1 MIDLRAFVDDAAG
14 IVARA
19 NLGRPGAYARFAP
32 VGGAALSPI
41 DPYGCSDAANILYT
55 IGRFPR
61 ALDERAGFVAEM
73 QRQQEPDTGLWR
85 ETTHHPIHTTAHCLA
100 ALELFDAGCL
110 HPLTAL
116 AEQRQPAGIRK
127 FLDGLDWQKAPWHA
141 SHQGAGIYAALILAG
156 EGSRAFEDAYFGWL
170 AEQSDPTTGMIRR
183 GHLGPVEHSG
193 VATLF
198 PHLAGGFHYLFNHQ
212 YARQPWRYP
221 AAFVDTCLT
230 LRAERRFPLAK
241 IVGFAEI
248 DWVYCLNRCQRQ
260 SGHRFTESMA
270 ALEAFADEYTAF
282 LIGLDRQDARLN
294 DLHMLFGALCALAE
308 LQQALPGRLLTEQP
322 LKLVLDRRP
331 FI

>member
-1 MIDLRAFVDDAAG
+1 MIDLRGFIDDAEA

-19 NLGRPGAYARFAP
+19 RLGRPGAYARHAP
-32 VGGAALSPI
+32 VGGTALGPI

-61 ALDERAGFVAEM
+61 GLDERAGFVAEM
-73 QRQQEPDTGLWR
+73 QKQQEPDTGLWR

-116 AEQRQPAGIRK
+116 AEARQPGGIRR
-127 FLDGLDWQKAPWHA
+127 FLDDLNFLLPWHA
-141 SHQGAGIYAALILAG
+141 SHQGAGVYAALVLAG
-156 EGSRAFEDAYFGWL
+156 EATPAFQEAYFAWM
-170 AEQSDPTTGMIRR
+170 AENRDPATGLICK
-183 GHLGPVEHSG
+183 GAPAPVEHSG

-198 PHLAGGFHYLFNHQ
+198 PHLAGSFHYLFNHQ
-212 YARQPWRYP
+212 YARRPWPNPDR
-221 AAFVDTCLT
+221 FVDTCFA
-230 LRAERRFPLAK
+230 LRRAREFPLAK

-248 DWVYCLNRCQRQ
+248 DWVYCLNRCMRQ
-260 SGHRFTESMA
+260 NGYAFGDGLA
-270 ALEAFADEYTAF
+270 ALEDFAEEYGRF
-282 LIGLDRQDARLN
+282 LVELDRSDDRLN
-294 DLHMLFGALCALAE
+294 DLHMLFGALCCLAE
-308 LQQALPGRLLTEQP
+308 LQQALPGKLVTERP